1 MHVEHDV
8 KLVYCD
14 VNIDTFI
21 FTKLTAKANI
31 FFVLFD
37 GKNVLQNYASNNFE
51 FKKNNI
57 VGMLSLESFSKLEH
71 IVLRWGLSA
80 PFSMFNISHMGAKYA
95 VAD

>member
-51 FKKNNI
+51 FKK
-57 VGMLSLESFSKLEH
+57 K
-71 IVLRWGLSA
+71 
-80 PFSMFNISHMGAKYA
+80 
-95 VAD
+95 